1 MKNRHDEVVAEDHWV
16 GDDNHGGEAELHE
29 AGDQLVE
36 EGDDEEKGEDPAR
49 EKYDPCL
56 DLLVAEL
63 GGQGEG
69 KDGEGDDDW
78 RYIRLKAC
86 HLWTHKMTSQTYRV
100 SQKNVPIEQNHN
112 QNWVLW
118 G

>member
-1 MKNRHDEVVAEDHWV
+1 MKLKISQMFFSQFIPGMKNRHDEVVAEDHRV

-36 EGDDEEKGEDPAR
+36 EGDDEEKGKDPAR
-49 EKYDPCL
+49 QKYDPCL

-69 KDGEGDDDW
+69 KDGEGDDD
-78 RYIRLKAC
+78 
-86 HLWTHKMTSQTYRV
+86 
-100 SQKNVPIEQNHN
+100 
-112 QNWVLW
+112 
-118 G
+118 